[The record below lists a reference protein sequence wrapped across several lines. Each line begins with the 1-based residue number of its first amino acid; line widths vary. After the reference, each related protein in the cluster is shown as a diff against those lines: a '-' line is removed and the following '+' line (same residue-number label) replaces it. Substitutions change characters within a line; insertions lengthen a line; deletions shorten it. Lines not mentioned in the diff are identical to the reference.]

1 MIFYTRAVSAK
12 PAASRSGAQHPTPDT
27 IWSMDVPTKPQVRL
41 SVSIVLHNS
50 SVELLQRA
58 LQSLHSSAELAREA
72 GSLDRVT
79 VYLVDNASE
88 EAYRV
93 RLEQEVADW
102 PQSEFFAVLYSAQA
116 SNRGFGSGHNTVL
129 PLLTSDFHLVLN
141 PDVELEGDTLHA
153 GIASLLQGDD
163 IALTSPMVLGGNG
176 EQEFLCKRYPSVLVL
191 FLRGFAPRIVRQLFR
206 QRLADYEMRDMCSG
220 DQQVNV
226 AIASGCF
233 MLVRTNALR
242 AVGGFNEHFFLY
254 FEDFDLSLRLRKQ
267 GRLVFDPAM
276 RIVHHGGYAAS
287 KGWLHLKYF
296 SNSALMFFNCHGWRW
311 I

>member
-1 MIFYTRAVSAK
+1 
-12 PAASRSGAQHPTPDT
+12 
-27 IWSMDVPTKPQVRL
+27 MDFPTKPQVQL

-50 SVELLQRA
+50 SLEFLRRT
-58 LQSLHSSAELAREA
+58 LQSLHSSAQVAREA
-72 GSLDRVT
+72 GCLDRVT

-93 RLEQEVADW
+93 RLDREMADW
-102 PQSEFFAVLYSAQA
+102 PLSKFFTVLYSAQA
-116 SNRGFGSGHNTVL
+116 SNRGFGFGHNTVL

-141 PDVELEGDTLHA
+141 PDVELEGDTLRA
-153 GIASLLQGDD
+153 GLSSLLQCDD
-163 IALTSPMVLGGNG
+163 VALTSPIVFGGNG

-191 FLRGFAPRIVRQLFR
+191 FLRGFAPRIIRRLFQ
-206 QRLADYEMRDMCSG
+206 QRLADYEMRDLCG
-220 DQQVNV
+220 GEQQVNV

-242 AVGGFNEHFFLY
+242 AVRGFNDDFFLY

-267 GRLVFDPAM
+267 GRLVYDPAM

-296 SNSALMFFNCHGWRW
+296 SNSAVMFFNRHGWRW

>member
-1 MIFYTRAVSAK
+1 
-12 PAASRSGAQHPTPDT
+12 
-27 IWSMDVPTKPQVRL
+27 MDFPPKPQVHL
-41 SVSIVLHNS
+41 SVSVVLHNS
-50 SVELLQRA
+50 SVELLRRA
-58 LQSLHSSAELAREA
+58 LQSLHSSAQLAREA
-72 GSLDRVT
+72 GCLGRVT
-79 VYLVDNASE
+79 VYLVDNASD

-93 RLEQEVADW
+93 RLEREIADS
-102 PQSEFFAVLYSAQA
+102 PQSEFFIVLYSAQA
-116 SNRGFGSGHNTVL
+116 SNRGFGFGHNTVL

-141 PDVELEGDTLHA
+141 PDVELEGDTLRA
-153 GIASLLQGDD
+153 GILSLLQGDD

-176 EQEFLCKRYPSVLVL
+176 AQEFLCKRYPSVLVL
-191 FLRGFAPRIVRQLFR
+191 FLRGFAPRVVRRLFQ
-206 QRLADYEMRDMCSG
+206 QRLADYEMRDMCG
-220 DQQVNV
+220 GNQPVNV

-233 MLVRTNALR
+233 MLVRTNALL
-242 AVGGFNEHFFLY
+242 AVRGFNEDFFLY

-296 SNSALMFFNCHGWRW
+296 INSAVMFFNRHGWRW